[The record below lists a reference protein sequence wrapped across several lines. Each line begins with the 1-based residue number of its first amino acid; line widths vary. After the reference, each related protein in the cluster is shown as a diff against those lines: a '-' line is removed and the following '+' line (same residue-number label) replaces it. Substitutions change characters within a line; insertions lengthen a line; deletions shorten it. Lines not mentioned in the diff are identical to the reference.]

1 MIPFGWSAG
10 DLVNGINVIVRVA
23 EAFKETGGA
32 ASKYQAHH
40 DFAVGLKKTFASLKL
55 YTDLHEHDGY
65 SDDIAGQLKL
75 IEKPW
80 KRFQTFLEKY
90 DEPLGAQSTMY
101 KLKKAPRIVKWTAKD
116 LSGEVEKLER
126 AVHRP
131 LESLNLLLSL
141 AAFAGSS
148 AAVIS
153 QQPRSTSKSP
163 RQYQHFA
170 DFEGSDVRFDGSES
184 NVPTSTA
191 APWRKKSRDLP
202 AHSQGNPDSSDDDP
216 RDSSPPSRLSARN
229 QVRELKSEDEED
241 SSGNDSDDPDSGDAS
256 AEATTYAEPP

>member
-10 DLVNGINVIVRVA
+10 DLINGINVIVRVA
-23 EAFKETGGA
+23 EAFKETGRA

-55 YTDLHEHDGY
+55 YTDLYKHNRY

-90 DEPLGAQSTMY
+90 NEPLGEQSTIY

-126 AVHRP
+126 AVHWP

-141 AAFAGSS
+141 QLIISS
-148 AAVIS
+148 QKFLSVVLQS
-153 QQPRSTSKSP
+153 FSCPVLTHCS
-163 RQYQHFA
+163 
-170 DFEGSDVRFDGSES
+170 GMMES
-184 NVPTSTA
+184 NA
-191 APWRKKSRDLP
+191 AENHLQRQKATEAL
-202 AHSQGNPDSSDDDP
+202 
-216 RDSSPPSRLSARN
+216 LSAISALAGGLHQQNTSDHNNMLTKLSDLEVTLKCSLDGHRN
-229 QVRELKSEDEED
+229 IIQAESKELV
-241 SSGNDSDDPDSGDAS
+241 
-256 AEATTYAEPP
+256 